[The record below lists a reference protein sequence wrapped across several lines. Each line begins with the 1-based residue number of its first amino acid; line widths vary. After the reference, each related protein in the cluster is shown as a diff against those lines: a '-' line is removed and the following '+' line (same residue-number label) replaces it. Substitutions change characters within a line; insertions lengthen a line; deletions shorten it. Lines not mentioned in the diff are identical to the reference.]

1 MGEQTCH
8 FAPRGHPW
16 RRSPEFRILFDNFN
30 PFLNL
35 DSFSRSRLV
44 LSNHFRKS
52 LILFT
57 LTLALILYPV
67 KWLMAPSIHNTYIL
81 SMSDNHCSSLFST
94 RHEEDTRRKE
104 TFPELPSSEDEKSG
118 DYHGH
123 KPGPPPLSVKWPE

>member
-1 MGEQTCH
+1 MAEQTCH
-8 FAPRGHPW
+8 FAPRGHLW

-44 LSNHFRKS
+44 LSNHFRKF

-57 LTLALILYPV
+57 LTPCFDFV
-67 KWLMAPSIHNTYIL
+67 SRKMAVGPSIHNTYIL

-94 RHEEDTRRKE
+94 RHEEDARRKE
-104 TFPELPSSEDEKSG
+104 TFPELPSSEDEKPG
-118 DYHGH
+118 GYHGY
-123 KPGPPPLSVKWPE
+123 KPVPPPLSVKWPE